1 MCKRRQ
7 LSWMA
12 AGCLLALVWARAGA
26 AQTVASALSPEA
38 QTYVRQDPGDVVGTL
53 TSQMTRPVA
62 TDTITSCPGIP
73 TDGVAGVSNDHY
85 YFLSEIG
92 GCARLACFLKQVPGS
107 VHAASTLIIDQACI
121 GANVI
126 RETLTLP
133 DRFTLAGVG
142 IDGEGVVAFDLPD
155 NAPAIRFAPSTGV
168 VNRMATIRDLNLAGG
183 CCGQVGIDVSN
194 SQFVYVRNVR
204 LQNFA
209 IGLFGNYA
217 YSIFVDGSSIHNN
230 AFNIVMGDNTT
241 AWRVRDT
248 VASQGL
254 IGIQMNATARG
265 HVVSGGRI
273 ESNWGPGIR
282 VDGTMNVIDGT
293 WFEGNGQFFNTKY
306 GVWVTSQGLKTRILA
321 SLFSSQLIGD
331 NGVETQA
338 CFNMSFAGGSADV
351 NQC

>member
-1 MCKRRQ
+1 MSRRKQ
-7 LSWMA
+7 RSWMA
-12 AGCLLALVWARAGA
+12 AGCVLALVWARAGA
-26 AQTVASALSPEA
+26 AQTGTSGLSREA
-38 QTYVRQDPGDVVGTL
+38 QTYTGQDPGDVLRKL
-53 TSQMTRPVA
+53 TFQVTQPAA
-62 TDTITSCPGIP
+62 TDTITRCQGMPAE
-73 TDGVAGVSNDHY
+73 GVAGVTNDHY

-92 GCARLACFLKQVPGS
+92 GCARLACFLKQVPAS
-107 VHAASTLIIDQACI
+107 VHAASTLIVDQACS
-121 GANVI
+121 GASVI
-126 RETLTLP
+126 RETLVLP

-142 IDGEGVVAFDLPD
+142 IDGEGVLAFDLPD
-155 NAPAIRFAPSTGV
+155 NVPAIRFAPSPGV

-209 IGLFGNYA
+209 IGLFGA
-217 YSIFVDGSSIHNN
+217 DAFSIFVDQSSVHNN

-254 IGIQMNATARG
+254 MGIQMNATARG

-282 VDGTMNVIDGT
+282 VDGAMNAIDGT
-293 WFEGNGQFFNTKY
+293 WFEGNGQFFNTQH
-306 GVWVTSQGLKTRILA
+306 GIWVTGQGLKTRIIA
-321 SLFSSQLIGD
+321 NLFSSQVIGD
-331 NGVETQA
+331 SGVETQA

>member
-1 MCKRRQ
+1 MSTRKR
-7 LSWMA
+7 LSRMT
-12 AGCLLALVWARAGA
+12 AGCLLALVWTGGGA
-26 AQTVASALSPEA
+26 AQTVTSSLSQEALK
-38 QTYVRQDPGDVVGTL
+38 YVAQDPGEVLRIL
-53 TSQMTRPVA
+53 TSHVAKPAA
-62 TDTITSCPGIP
+62 TDTITRCSGMPAE
-73 TDGVAGVSNDHY
+73 GVAGVTTDHY

-107 VHAASTLIIDQACI
+107 VHAASTLIVDQACS
-121 GANVI
+121 GATAI
-126 RETLTLP
+126 RETLVLP

-142 IDGEGVVAFDLPD
+142 IDGEGVLAFDLPD
-155 NAPAIRFAPSTGV
+155 NVPAIRFAASPGV

-194 SQFVYVRNVR
+194 SQFVYVRNIR

-209 IGLFGNYA
+209 IGLFGNNA
-217 YSIFVDGSSIHNN
+217 YSIFVDHGSVHNN
-230 AFNIVMGDNTT
+230 AFNIVIGDNTT
-241 AWRVRDT
+241 AWRLRDT

-282 VDGTMNVIDGT
+282 VDGAMNVIDGT